1 MSPVQK
7 RTESLLYPLR
17 PWCLLVGRYGLLLP
31 VARLFGGVRGGA
43 FWDGQRGGGGER
55 GGDGG
60 RGGLLE

>member
-1 MSPVQK
+1 MALEHYRATDRV
-7 RTESLLYPLR
+7 
-17 PWCLLVGRYGLLLP
+17 LLLP

-60 RGGLLE
+60 CGGLLERGRGAGKHIRPT